1 MVIDIILVFSEN
13 LNFLLAY
20 LTTLK
25 GVELWLLF
33 HLYSPFRIP
42 QQHDYVFKLLIV
54 LSCKSF
60 LFSPLL
66 VKWKDKNT
74 TKAKKN
80 TAVIFQE
87 SDFFQSIFNFYMTQN
102 NFTYSNHSNQLTHL
116 HVHILSLKTE
126 YSSLFL
132 NVQNTVFCWNRC
144 FIWAK
149 CHISVIF
156 KIMFRFNQDVTN
168 NQSGGKGTMPV
179 FLSSTSDVTVKHP
192 DKW

>member
-1 MVIDIILVFSEN
+1 MVIDIILVFTEN
-13 LNFLLAY
+13 QNFLLEY

-66 VKWKDKNT
+66 VKWKDKNK

-80 TAVIFQE
+80 IKVIFQE
-87 SDFFQSIFNFYMTQN
+87 IDFFQSIFNFYMTQN

-116 HVHILSLKTE
+116 HVRILSLKTE
-126 YSSLFL
+126 YSSLFF
-132 NVQNTVFCWNRC
+132 NVKNTAFCWNRC
-144 FIWAK
+144 LFWTK

-156 KIMFRFNQDVTN
+156 KILFQFNQDVTN
-168 NQSGGKGTMPV
+168 NHSREKGTMLV
-179 FLSSTSDVTVKHP
+179 FLSSASDVIVKRP
-192 DKW
+192 GKW